1 MLVAGSSE
9 MRKGKT
15 DKAGILKVADLA
27 KILKTKGLSCEFRLY
42 EGALHGEVI
51 PLALRDLALFTQR

>member
-1 MLVAGSSE
+1 MLVAGSRE

-27 KILKTKGLSCEFRLY
+27 EILKARGFSCEFKLY
-42 EGALHGEVI
+42 EGASHGEVI
-51 PLALRDLALFTQR
+51 PLALQDLALFTQR

>member
-1 MLVAGSSE
+1 MLVAGSRE

-27 KILKTKGLSCEFRLY
+27 EILKARGFSCEFKLY
-42 EGALHGEVI
+42 EGASHGEVI